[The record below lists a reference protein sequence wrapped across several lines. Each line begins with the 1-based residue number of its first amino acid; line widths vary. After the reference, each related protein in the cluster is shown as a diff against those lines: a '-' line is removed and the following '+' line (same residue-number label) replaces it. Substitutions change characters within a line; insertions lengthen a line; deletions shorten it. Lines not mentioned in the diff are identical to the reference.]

1 MVVIGIIVNLNIVLQ
16 KIDGFEWLLIN
27 LYINGDIFY
36 YILYGMLGC
45 VIGMMDTQYKVL
57 LWVSVVLFVMGVF
70 IIFCGILY
78 ELQWCG
84 NFVDI
89 WYFYCGLMVF
99 ICVIVLLILIKNMLD
114 MCIICGFG
122 LILCYLLGIYGFYVL
137 IIYVLCIWG
146 IEFKNWLILDII
158 WIFCV
163 MLVVSLLFF
172 MLV

>member
-1 MVVIGIIVNLNIVLQ
+1 
-16 KIDGFEWLLIN
+16 
-27 LYINGDIFY
+27 
-36 YILYGMLGC
+36 
-45 VIGMMDTQYKVL
+45 
-57 LWVSVVLFVMGVF
+57 
-70 IIFCGILY
+70 
-78 ELQWCG
+78 
-84 NFVDI
+84 
-89 WYFYCGLMVF
+89 
-99 ICVIVLLILIKNMLD
+99 

-122 LILCYLLGIYGFYVL
+122 LIFCYLLGIYGFYVL